1 MNLQEKKVRG
11 FAGIIEKV
19 LAPLNENKKFKENFS
34 DINVKILLNATNV
47 NFAALIIIK
56 NGTIRVESL
65 LNKPKE
71 NLNKEKVGW
80 DAFLQMDTQIF
91 LAFAMMRLSM
101 IGMIKKILERKI
113 KLKGL
118 RKLLILLKVFTI
130 LSEENK

>member
-91 LAFAMMRLSM
+91 LAFAMKRLSM

-118 RKLLILLKVFTI
+118 RKLFILLKVFTI

>member
-91 LAFAMMRLSM
+91 LAFAMKRLSM